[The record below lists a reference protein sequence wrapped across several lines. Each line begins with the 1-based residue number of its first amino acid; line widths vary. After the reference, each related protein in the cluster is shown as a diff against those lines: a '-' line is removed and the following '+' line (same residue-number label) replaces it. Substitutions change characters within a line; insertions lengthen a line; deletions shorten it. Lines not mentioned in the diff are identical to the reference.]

1 MTAALLE
8 LDWLGGWSER
18 RLRRRRP
25 GIDELPWGTLQ
36 LAAIDPVDL
45 AEARAVWTNGVFTEY
60 ASAAAF
66 SQLTT
71 AMLEAGAPVDLTA
84 ASADIVVDEL
94 HHVELVSRL
103 VMELGGAVPYQVDL
117 EKVTQLVD
125 GDARAVLRAAE
136 LAVTTSGVGEAL
148 SVPALT
154 RSRSLTTSRSG
165 NNDAWAAR
173 ASARSRSSCCARD
186 WLSASFACTDANSR
200 AWPAVVSRS
209 GSKPSRSCCS
219 AETCAPSLS
228 ACARVACSSSPT
240 RACRAATSRSRSLTT
255 SRSGSNAAWATRAS
269 ERSRSNC
276 CACD

>member
-154 RSRSLTTSRSG
+154 RSRSLTTSPLVGAVLDRLVHDEG
-165 NNDAWAAR
+165 PHAQLGLRLLAWAGPR
-173 ASARSRSSCCARD
+173 
-186 WLSASFACTDANSR
+186 LSAGDRAHLAAVAVEAIAVYAPLWQDA
-200 AWPAVVSRS
+200 
-209 GSKPSRSCCS
+209 
-219 AETCAPSLS
+219 TCACPGAPTLG
-228 ACARVACSSSPT
+228 AAGFADYRATMLDAVEHRIVRRLHRVGIEVD
-240 RACRAATSRSRSLTT
+240 RAAL
-255 SRSGSNAAWATRAS
+255 APLLA
-269 ERSRSNC
+269 
-276 CACD
+276 